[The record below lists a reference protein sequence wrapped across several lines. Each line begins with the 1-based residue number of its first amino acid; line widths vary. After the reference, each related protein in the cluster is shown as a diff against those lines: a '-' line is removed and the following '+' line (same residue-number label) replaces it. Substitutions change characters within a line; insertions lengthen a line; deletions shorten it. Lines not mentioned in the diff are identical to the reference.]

1 MLANLIQRAVGAPL
15 RLLACSSLVL
25 ALAACGGGGGSPGST
40 GNTPPPGTPDVPV
53 VPPVVPPI
61 PQPGL
66 TIALTNGAGTP
77 IASLSGG
84 QSAIVKATL
93 LNAAGTPAAGQ
104 IVNFTQNGNL
114 VAFTPSSASALTDA
128 TGVAVVTVKPSSVT
142 AAGATGI
149 TATAVVDLKTAT
161 ASINLSIGAAPLTV
175 GALSFAPPPTGPVP
189 AFSTI
194 SLQIPVTSGGAAAA
208 NSLGLTLSS
217 LCTGDG
223 AATIVLGPFNAG
235 VQMATYTNNGC
246 TRVNDLITAA
256 IGSSVQSIALGVG
269 SASIGTIQFVS
280 SDLPGSSIVL
290 KGSGGLGRKESAL
303 LTFRVLDQNN
313 NGLAGVDVDF
323 SASTI
328 TGGLSLAPLK
338 GTTDAAGNVS
348 TTVSSGTIP
357 TPVRIFAQ
365 ATRNGKVISGL
376 SDTLT
381 ISTGL
386 PIQKSMSLSV
396 DSYNIEGWGI
406 DGTVANVTVRLAD
419 QYGNPI
425 SNDTAVTFVTE
436 GGAIGTP
443 ERGACVTLDG
453 GCTVPLKSQNFRP
466 TNGRVTVLAYVQG
479 LEDFVDANGDGQF
492 TCSAWHPPGEPGNV
506 SPIPY
511 RPLIDVCT
519 GTRESFTDLG
529 DPFLDAGLL
538 GSVFGFEKVQKYG
551 TLDGVYQFAN
561 GDLPFPY
568 NHASYTSTG
577 NGAWGLNYIRATAEI
592 VFSGSEPTLVR
603 QICPG
608 GVCRDWVS
616 SDGDDRV
623 IVGLSGAGCTAKDLR
638 FRLYDV
644 NNNPLPHKTTVG
656 IADTTKVVPGTVSP
670 NIVPSTNSIGGTVH
684 TVVIKPGQLCE
695 ADTPSVRVTTPG
707 GTSYTFGFSTAP
719 QT

>member
-1 MLANLIQRAVGAPL
+1 MLANLFQRAVGAPL
-15 RLLACSSLVL
+15 RLLVCTTLAVSLG
-25 ALAACGGGGGSPGST
+25 ACGGGGGSPGNT
-40 GNTPPPGTPDVPV
+40 GTAPPAPPVVPV
-53 VPPVVPPI
+53 VPPPP
-61 PQPGL
+61 PVTQPGL

-93 LNAAGTPAAGQ
+93 LNAAGVAAAGQ

-128 TGVAVVTVKPSSVT
+128 TGVAVITIKPSSVT

-161 ASINLSIGAAPLTV
+161 ASVNLSLGAAPLTV
-175 GALSFAPPPTGPVP
+175 GTLSFAPPPSGPVP

-194 SLQIPVTSGGAAAA
+194 SLQIPVSSGGAAAA
-208 NSLGLTLSS
+208 SSLGLALSS

-223 AATIVLGPFNAG
+223 TATIVLGPFNAG
-235 VQMATYTNNGC
+235 IQTATYTNSGC
-246 TRVNDLITAA
+246 TRVNDLITASIA
-256 IGSSVQSIALGVG
+256 SSVQSITLGVG
-269 SASIGTIQFVS
+269 SANIGTIQFVS

-396 DSYNIEGWGI
+396 DSYNIEGWQI
-406 DGTVANVTVRLAD
+406 DGTVANVTVRMAD

-443 ERGACVTLDG
+443 ERGACVTVDG

-466 TNGRVTVLAYVQG
+466 TNGRVTILAYVQG

-492 TCSAWHPPGEPGNV
+492 TCSAWHPPGQPSNV

-529 DPFLDAGLL
+529 DPFLDAGFL
-538 GSVFGFEKVQKYG
+538 GSVFGFENIPRYG
-551 TLDGVYQFAN
+551 TLDGAYEFGN

-568 NHASYTSTG
+568 NHASYTATG

-592 VFSGSEPTLVR
+592 VFSGSIPRLVR

-608 GVCRDWVS
+608 GVCRDWVAT
-616 SDGDDRV
+616 DGDASV
-623 IVGLSGAGCTAKDLR
+623 ISGLSGGSCTSKELR

-644 NNNPLPHKTTVG
+644 NNNPMPHKTTVSIG
-656 IADTTKVVPGTVSP
+656 DTTKVLPGTVSP

-684 TVVIKPGQLCE
+684 SVLIKPGPFCE
-695 ADTPSVRVTTPG
+695 ADTPSVRVTTPA
-707 GTSYTFGFSTAP
+707 GTSYTFGFSTAL
-719 QT
+719 